1 MDFRYR
7 HEQRIKMK
15 VSSYVNDP
23 AVRGR
28 LDSGLDEFIDIRP
41 SGFDESAF

>member
-7 HEQRIKMK
+7 HKQRIKMK

-23 AVRGR
+23 PIRVRF
-28 LDSGLDEFIDIRP
+28 DSCLDEFIDIRP
-41 SGFDESAF
+41 SSFDESAI